1 MHSLSIEQTRW
12 DDEAASLRVRSQRRR
27 DVSQPSWLAMAV
39 FGAVMAFCVVM

>member
-1 MHSLSIEQTRW
+1 MNPLALEQTRW
-12 DDEAASLRVRSQRRR
+12 DDEAASLRVRSLRRR

>member
-1 MHSLSIEQTRW
+1 MHSLSILQSDW
-12 DDEAASLRVRSQRRR
+12 DGEAASLRIRSLRRR